1 MQSQVARFKQDY
13 RDLPKAGV
21 EFLMP
26 KTSIMP
32 KMNRFVLFSDI
43 GFVGPHSSIR
53 LLIFRHLDG
62 GVFHWFARDMGTA
75 TKPVGNARLL
85 NHLIR
90 LDQDVLWYYKAKLLS
105 RLEVDENLEF

>member
-1 MQSQVARFKQDY
+1 
-13 RDLPKAGV
+13 
-21 EFLMP
+21 
-26 KTSIMP
+26 MP

-62 GVFHWFARDMGTA
+62 GVLHWFPGPGYRDKTSWWN
-75 TKPVGNARLL
+75 NARLL

-90 LDQDVLWYYKAKLLS
+90 LDQDVLWYYKSKLLS
-105 RLEVDENLEF
+105 RLEVDEDLEF

>member
-1 MQSQVARFKQDY
+1 
-13 RDLPKAGV
+13 
-21 EFLMP
+21 
-26 KTSIMP
+26 MP

-62 GVFHWFARDMGTA
+62 GVLHWFAWTWVPDKTSRWN
-75 TKPVGNARLL
+75 NARLL

-90 LDQDVLWYYKAKLLS
+90 LDQNVLWYHKPELL
-105 RLEVDENLEF
+105 RCLKIDENLEF